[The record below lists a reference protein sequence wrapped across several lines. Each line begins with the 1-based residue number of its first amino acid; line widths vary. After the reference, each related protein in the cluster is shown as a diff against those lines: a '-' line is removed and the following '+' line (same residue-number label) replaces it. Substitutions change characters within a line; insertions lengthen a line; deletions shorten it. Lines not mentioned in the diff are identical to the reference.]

1 MANKRQRVHAG
12 ERSREVVAF
21 GFLGTQLDRGE
32 GDPRWERWRPTVA
45 LGMHEDL
52 LLDRL
57 ELIVPSSADA
67 WLPQVIADLE
77 AVSPETEVRCH
88 VLDLRDPWDFD
99 EVFTALLDLVIGLD
113 VQPEQEDL
121 LVHITTG
128 THVAQICLFLL
139 TEAGY
144 LPGRLLQQAPPHR
157 KGRPG
162 SWNVIDLDLSR
173 YDRIA
178 TRFERETDEALDF
191 LKAGIATRNESF
203 NRLIERI
210 EYVAS
215 RARDPI
221 LLAGPTGAGKSRLAR
236 RIFDLRRGRKLVA
249 GRFVEVNCA
258 TLRGDAAMS
267 ALFGHE
273 AGAFTGAAKAREGLL
288 RAADGGVLFLDEI
301 GELGMDEQAMLL
313 RAIEEKRFLPVG
325 ADREVESDFQLLAGS
340 NRDLRA
346 RARSGAFRA
355 DLLARIDLWTFTLPG
370 LRDRVE
376 DIEPNLDF
384 ELAQR
389 AAGMGRHIS
398 MNREARERFLGFA
411 CAPEATW
418 SGNFRDL
425 GGSVTRMSTLAPRGR
440 IDLATVEE
448 EIACLEQAWQGAEDG
463 EASGKAHSKASAG
476 EALLRALLGSD
487 GSEAL
492 DRFERVQLADVVLV
506 CAASASLS
514 EAGRCLFAASRRR
527 RKTANDADRLRKF
540 LLRHG
545 LHFEQI
551 KRHG

>member
-1 MANKRQRVHAG
+1 MAKDRQRDDSEAPA
-12 ERSREVVAF
+12 REVVAF
-21 GFLGTQLDRGE
+21 GFVGTQLDRAE
-32 GDPRWERWRPTVA
+32 GPQRWERWRPTVA

-52 LLDRL
+52 RVDRL
-57 ELIVPSSADA
+57 ELIVPSSDDA
-67 WLPQVIADLE
+67 WLSQLIEDLE
-77 AVSPETEVRCH
+77 AVSPETTVRCH
-88 VLDLRDPWDFD
+88 VLDLRDPWDFE
-99 EVFTALLDLVIGLD
+99 EVFTALLDLVLGLD
-113 VQPEQEDL
+113 FQPESDDL

-144 LPGRLLQQAPPHR
+144 LPGRLLQQAPPRR
-157 KGRPG
+157 KDRLG

-173 YDRIA
+173 YDRMA

-191 LKAGIATRNESF
+191 LKAGIATRNGAF

-210 EYVAS
+210 EFVAS
-215 RARDPI
+215 RSRDPI

-236 RIFDLRRGRKLVA
+236 RIYELRHGRKLVA

-267 ALFGHE
+267 ALFGHV
-273 AGAFTGAAKAREGLL
+273 AGAFTGAVKAREGLL

-301 GELGMDEQAMLL
+301 GELGTDEQAMLL

-325 ADREVESDFQLLAGS
+325 ADREVESNFQLLAGS

-346 RARSGAFRA
+346 RVREGAFRA

-376 DIEPNLDF
+376 DVEPNLDF

-389 AAGMGRHIS
+389 AATMGRQIS
-398 MNREARERFLGFA
+398 MNREARERFLTFA

-418 SGNFRDL
+418 NGNFRDL

-440 IDLATVEE
+440 IDLPTVEE
-448 EIACLEQAWQGAEDG
+448 EIACLERAWLGAEGSQPAGGDV
-463 EASGKAHSKASAG
+463 SAG
-476 EALLRALLGSD
+476 ENLLRDLLGTEAFD
-487 GSEAL
+487 AL
-492 DRFERVQLADVVLV
+492 DRFDRVQLVDVVTV
-506 CAASASLS
+506 CQRAASLS
-514 EAGRCLFAASRRR
+514 EAGRRLFAASRRR
-527 RKTANDADRLRKF
+527 RKTANDADRLRKY
-540 LLRHG
+540 LLRHD
-545 LHFEQI
+545 LSFEQI
-551 KRHG
+551 KRHSE